1 MRPYPDL
8 CTVQKSLAEVFGE
21 ILEEIRMA
29 QFKPFEMEEIPIEE
43 QPMNWKDMVPIPYD
57 RKEADAYTRTRV
69 ILMNGI
75 ENNAVLMSHAIA
87 RMHPDPEV
95 KKAIA
100 HMRRIDSQQQVAVNM
115 LNPADQSVI
124 ETTLGYEQVA
134 VDLTA
139 NLAQNEPDPYVKQT
153 LDFALLEDFDHLYR
167 YSCLYDYIEGGDPE
181 MIVQGNTDVKPGR
194 PTSIEH
200 RHPNDSMR
208 KHYDKDTADI
218 KTKMNYVTIVAG
230 EQQTMLFYRAHGF
243 MYPDAIARQL
253 YAEIAEIEEQHVSQY
268 ELLGDPR
275 ETMLEKLA
283 LIQLNEAYLYYSYAQ
298 HEPDQRIK
306 EFWERSAKMEI
317 GQFNECARLIKK
329 HEGRDIMDDI
339 MRTDVIDPLIVFESN
354 KDYVNRVLDEQLDL
368 APDNMEYVRIS
379 DLPDDWSSFGYQR
392 VVNEKG
398 APSEEIV
405 DKAKPELAER
415 DQVESIRRVK
425 QEMARRVEGAMA
437 AVPAR

>member
-1 MRPYPDL
+1 
-8 CTVQKSLAEVFGE
+8 
-21 ILEEIRMA
+21 MA
-29 QFKPFEMEEIPIEE
+29 QFKPFEMEEIPLAE
-43 QPMNWKDMVPIPYD
+43 QPMNWKDMVPDPYD
-57 RKEADAYTRTRV
+57 KKMTDPYTRTRV

-75 ENNAVLMSHAIA
+75 ENNADLMSHAIA

-95 KKAIA
+95 KRAMALI
-100 HMRRIDSQQQVAVNM
+100 RRIDSQQQVAVNM

-181 MIVQGNTDVKPGR
+181 MIVKGLTEVKPGR

-200 RHPNDSMR
+200 RHPDDSMR
-208 KHYDKDTADI
+208 RHYDKDTTEI

-230 EQQTMLFYRAHGF
+230 EQQTMLYYRAHGF
-243 MYPDAIARQL
+243 MYPDPIARQL
-253 YAEIAEIEEQHVSQY
+253 YAEITEIEEQHVSQY

-298 HEPDQRIK
+298 HESDPRIR
-306 EFWERSAKMEI
+306 EFWEKSAKMEI
-317 GQFNECARLIKK
+317 AHFNECARLIKK
-329 HEGRDIMDDI
+329 HEGRDIRDI
-339 MRTDVIDPLIVFESN
+339 MKAEVIEPLIVFESN
-354 KDYVNRVLDEQLDL
+354 KDYVNRVIDEQLDL
-368 APDNMEYVRIS
+368 SPSNMEYMRIA
-379 DLPDDWSSFGYQR
+379 DLPGDWASFGYQR
-392 VVNEKG
+392 VVNAKG
-398 APSEEIV
+398 APSEEV
-405 DKAKPELAER
+405 VGKAGRDLAVR
-415 DQVESIRRVK
+415 DQAENIVRVK
-425 QEMARRVEGAMA
+425 QEMVRRVEKGMA
-437 AVPAR
+437 TVPAR